1 MADSWYQSIRKTQGK
16 LDDMDRAGLLKDNL
30 KDRMMAVIQDIK
42 TDLEKIL
49 KRSVSKEVFA
59 KIKVELDTV
68 TNAVTAVLTP
78 INDKTDVA
86 SLANMLTTY
95 VLVIGF
101 FWDDWITS
109 GN

>member
-1 MADSWYQSIRKTQGK
+1 MSENQVLQAIAK
-16 LDDMDRAGLLKDNL
+16 
-30 KDRMMAVIQDIK
+30 IK
-42 TDLEKIL
+42 TDLEETL
-49 KRSVSKEVFA
+49 KRSVSKEAFA
-59 KIKVELDTV
+59 KIKLELETV
-68 TNAVTAVLTP
+68 TNAVTSVLTP
-78 INDKTDVA
+78 INDKSDVA

>member
-1 MADSWYQSIRKTQGK
+1 MSENQVLQAIAK
-16 LDDMDRAGLLKDNL
+16 
-30 KDRMMAVIQDIK
+30 IK

-95 VLVIGF
+95 VLIIGS
-101 FWDDWITS
+101 FWDDWIAS

>member
-1 MADSWYQSIRKTQGK
+1 MSENQVLQAIAK
-16 LDDMDRAGLLKDNL
+16 
-30 KDRMMAVIQDIK
+30 IK

-101 FWDDWITS
+101 LWDDWITS

>member
-1 MADSWYQSIRKTQGK
+1 MSENQVLQAIAK
-16 LDDMDRAGLLKDNL
+16 
-30 KDRMMAVIQDIK
+30 IK

-68 TNAVTAVLTP
+68 TNAVTAVLKP

-95 VLVIGF
+95 VLIIGS
-101 FWDDWITS
+101 FWDDWIAS

>member
-1 MADSWYQSIRKTQGK
+1 MSENQVLQAIAK
-16 LDDMDRAGLLKDNL
+16 
-30 KDRMMAVIQDIK
+30 IK
-42 TDLEKIL
+42 TDLEKVL

-59 KIKVELDTV
+59 KIQVELETV